1 MKKLGL
7 ACLVLFMSFSL
18 TALAQD
24 EIPAHIKDHITYPV
38 LDFHPFVGVMPIQ
51 DPALMYDSTLEY
63 KVVLDLYGRI
73 RDTTAIHQTFL
84 EVARTY
90 NLGIATGVPAE
101 KLHIA
106 AVIHGGLV
114 QAILNKEK
122 YQEKFGKSNPNLE
135 ALQKLKEVGV
145 EFYVCG
151 QSMGFMN
158 IKEEE
163 ISDLVHPAI
172 SAKFSFVTL
181 DKQGYTYLNIS
192 N

>member
-1 MKKLGL
+1 MKKIGL
-7 ACLVLFMSFSL
+7 ACLVIFLGFSL
-18 TALAQD
+18 KAIAQ
-24 EIPAHIKDHITYPV
+24 EEVPPHIKDHITYPV

-51 DPALMYDSTLEY
+51 DPALMYDSTLDY

-114 QAILNKEK
+114 QAILNDQE
-122 YQEKFGKSNPNLE
+122 YQEKYGKPNPNLE
-135 ALQKLKEVGV
+135 AIKLLHEVGV
-145 EFYVCG
+145 KFYVCG
-151 QSMGFMN
+151 QSMGFLN
-158 IKEEE
+158 VKEED
-163 ISDLVHPAI
+163 ISPLIHPAI
-172 SAKFSFVTL
+172 SAKYSFVSL
-181 DKQGYTYLNIS
+181 DQQGYTYLNIS